1 MINEAISKE
10 NWERMEQGLPPL
22 KSKKAVIPD
31 PPKPVIP
38 NELKL
43 TDIPP
48 NCDIQLDHAKRNTVR
63 NEDGLRFIGFDVT
76 ITCIPKK
83 KKPGKPPTGSI
94 EEPVTLSGWMQEGE
108 FLSFVRTYRAQIGQ
122 QAIHW

>member
-1 MINEAISKE
+1 MLNEAVSKE
-10 NWERMEQGLPPL
+10 NWERMEKGLPPL
-22 KSKKAVIPD
+22 KPKNVVLPD
-31 PPKPVIP
+31 PPKPVIS

-48 NCDIQLDHAKRNTVR
+48 NCDIQLDHAQRNTVR
-63 NEDGLRFIGFDVT
+63 NEEGLRFIGFDVT
-76 ITCIPKK
+76 ITCTPKK

-94 EEPVTLSGWMQEGE
+94 DEPVTISGWMEEGT
-108 FLSFVRTYRAQIGQ
+108 FLSFVRTYRNQIGQ